1 MQQKT
6 VVTILISSV
15 LLFAGVGVFLLMR
28 KRSTPTQPVTKNDGT
43 PQPLSDAFIQAGLD
57 KSNALLQKKRALYEA
72 KWKKS
77 GTLLSFKDWYIEN
90 AE

>member
-6 VVTILISSV
+6 VTILISSV

-28 KRSTPTQPVTKNDGT
+28 KRAVLTPQPAAKNDGT

>member
-6 VVTILISSV
+6 VTILISSV

-28 KRSTPTQPVTKNDGT
+28 KRAVPTPQRATNDGT

-57 KSNALLQKKRALYEA
+57 KSNALLQKKRALYED
-72 KWKKS
+72 KFKKS
-77 GTLLSFKDWYIEN
+77 VTLLSFKDWYIEN

>member
-28 KRSTPTQPVTKNDGT
+28 KRSTATQPVAKNDGT